1 MGSQLYFGEPGKG
14 HKRVFSDFSGHFIV
28 PRVTLLSPFS
38 SQVHLGAQISLGY
51 TEGADLDTT
60 LTLCRL
66 KNKLLFSMRH
76 QNHLEPLWKTGE
88 ADGAFWIIS
97 RSSFQRRT
105 HHDFFAFFL
114 WSGAFFVVFFF
125 CEGVIFWLF
134 HAVKGAAGSH
144 CWAFILWAFCRFS
157 FLLSS
162 LWMHRFWLDFV
173 SKISLLSSICYGE
186 EGNKKLKGC
195 DISCSTSSI
204 DTYAYFP
211 TAARY

>member
-38 SQVHLGAQISLGY
+38 SQVHLGAPISLGY

-66 KNKLLFSMRH
+66 KNKLLFWSMRH

-114 WSGAFFVVFFF
+114 WSGAFFVVFFLWWSYF
-125 CEGVIFWLF
+125 LVVSRC
-134 HAVKGAAGSH
+134 KRC
-144 CWAFILWAFCRFS
+144 CW
-157 FLLSS
+157 
-162 LWMHRFWLDFV
+162 
-173 SKISLLSSICYGE
+173 KSLLSF
-186 EGNKKLKGC
+186 
-195 DISCSTSSI
+195 
-204 DTYAYFP
+204 YFVGFLSVLFLAVVALNAQIL
-211 TAARY
+211 TWFCIQNFSFIVDMLRWGRK